1 MEWIIN
7 SRLPNIVTAKN
18 VWGRPQYTL
27 NVFAEQQGDEWRWMA
42 VQLPVGGLSYD
53 VIVDAII
60 TAKYPNDKMQA
71 VINNYLLDMGNP
83 TSMAEFSAMQQ
94 WRATAK
100 QAANEVLAYA
110 AENGC
115 EVIGSEEGGENAQ

>member
-27 NVFAEQQGDEWRWMA
+27 NVLAEQQGDEWRWMA

-60 TAKYPNDKMQA
+60 AAKYPNDKMQA
-71 VINNYLLDMGNP
+71 TINNYLLDMGNP
-83 TSMAEFSAMQQ
+83 TSMAEFSEMQQ

-100 QAANEVLAYA
+100 QVAVEVLAYA
-110 AENGC
+110 EENGL
-115 EVIGSEEGGENAQ
+115 ELLTEEENEDNQ

>member
-7 SRLPNIVTAKN
+7 SQLPELVTARN

-27 NVFAEQQGDEWRWMA
+27 NILAEQQGDEWRWLV

-83 TSMAEFSAMQQ
+83 TSMAEFSEMQQ
-94 WRATAK
+94 WRAASK
-100 QAANEVLAYA
+100 AAAIEVLSYA
-110 AENGC
+110 EQQGL
-115 EVIGSEEGGENAQ
+115 EMLTD

>member
-27 NVFAEQQGDEWRWMA
+27 NILAEQQGDEWRWMA

-83 TSMAEFSAMQQ
+83 TSMAEFSEMQQ
-94 WRATAK
+94 WRSKAK
-100 QAANEVLAYA
+100 QVAVEVLAYA
-110 AENGC
+110 EENGL
-115 EVIGSEEGGENAQ
+115 ELLTEEENEDNQ

>member
-1 MEWIIN
+1 MEWII
-7 SRLPNIVTAKN
+7 SSQLPSLVTAKN

-27 NVFAEQQGDEWRWMA
+27 NVLAEKSGDEWRWLS

-53 VIVDAII
+53 IIVNALI

-71 VINNYLLDMGNP
+71 VINNYLLDMGNL
-83 TSMAEFSAMQQ
+83 TSMAEFSEMQQ

-100 QAANEVLAYA
+100 QVAVEVLAYA
-110 AENGC
+110 EENGF
-115 EVIGSEEGGENAQ
+115 ELQTEEDNEDNQ